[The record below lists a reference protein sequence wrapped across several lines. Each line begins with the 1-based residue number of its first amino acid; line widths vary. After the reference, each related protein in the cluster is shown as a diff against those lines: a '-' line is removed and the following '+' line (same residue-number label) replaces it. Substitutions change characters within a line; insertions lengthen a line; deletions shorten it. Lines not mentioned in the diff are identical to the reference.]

1 MHIYRRSAHMYR
13 KRLSL
18 AALSAM
24 LLTTTVVA
32 EEAGRPPF
40 SWDTVPLYAHFGATD
55 GMSDTDV
62 EFVATHYDFIA
73 LEKNHGASR
82 YGTTEE
88 GTIVDVARIK
98 AINPDA
104 TVLFYWNLLLD
115 YPIYTVSEQ
124 RDDDASWFIHDTDGN
139 LDLKPSGR
147 DGLRKYDLSNTDFQ
161 TWWTDTAADMLVR
174 GSMDGVFIDA
184 LPQVSG
190 KPKPNQKKW
199 GLEKYEAIEK
209 GIGETLDLLKQKI
222 GPDTTVI
229 YNGIRS
235 VPGGWEHGG
244 LKYLQ
249 HADGVIVEHFN
260 AFKSRAPE
268 QIAEDMDRMTEA
280 GKQGKVVILKAF
292 PGFSWIDKEMMLK
305 PEAEL
310 LALAKHGI
318 TFPLAAF
325 LIVAQER
332 FYFNYTWGYRE
343 NHGAYAWYPQYD
355 RRLGPPKGDARQ
367 DGYEYWR
374 EFEHASVYINIE
386 SKRATIDWR

>member
-1 MHIYRRSAHMYR
+1 MYR
-13 KRLSL
+13 LRCLGV
-18 AALSAM
+18 AVVGIF
-24 LLTTTVVA
+24 LTTTGSA
-32 EEAGRPPF
+32 EEPGRPPF
-40 SWDTVPLYAHFGATD
+40 SWDTVPLYAHFGATG
-55 GMSDTDV
+55 GMSDADV
-62 EFVATHYDFIA
+62 EFIATHYDFIA
-73 LEKNHGASR
+73 LEKNHGASQ

-104 TVLFYWNLLLD
+104 SVLFYWNLLLD

-147 DGLRKYDLSNTDFQ
+147 DGLRKYDLSNPDFQ
-161 TWWTDTAADMLVR
+161 SWWADTAADMLVR

-184 LPQVSG
+184 LPQVSAR
-190 KPKPNQKKW
+190 PNSNQKKW
-199 GLEKYEAIEK
+199 GLEKYEAIES
-209 GIGETLDLLKQKI
+209 GIGETLDVLKQKI

-249 HADGVIVEHFN
+249 HADGVIVEHFD
-260 AFKSRAPE
+260 AFQSRAPQ
-268 QIAEDMDRMTEA
+268 QIAEDMDRMAEA
-280 GKQGKVVILKAF
+280 GRQGKVVILKAF
-292 PGFSWIDKEMMLK
+292 PGFSWVDRDMMQK
-305 PEAEL
+305 SEAEL
-310 LALAKHGI
+310 LELAKFEI

-325 LIVAQER
+325 LIVAQEH
-332 FYFNYTWGYRE
+332 FYFNYTWGYRDF
-343 NHGAYAWYPQYD
+343 HGAYAWYQEYD
-355 RRLGPPKGDARQ
+355 RRLGSPKGNARQ

-374 EFEHASVYINIE
+374 EFEHASVYINIS
-386 SKRATIDWR
+386 SKQATIEWH